1 MYQSKN
7 LSKPRIDMN
16 SKNNKNESLIE
27 HIDSLIGELN
37 IVRNHVLNNDL
48 QTSSEYTNAI
58 VTGSEELR
66 DKIEENDNEDN

>member
-1 MYQSKN
+1 
-7 LSKPRIDMN
+7 MN

-27 HIDSLIGELN
+27 HIDGLIGELN

-48 QTSSEYTNAI
+48 QTANEYTDAI

>member
-1 MYQSKN
+1 
-7 LSKPRIDMN
+7 MN

-27 HIDSLIGELN
+27 YIDSLISELN

-48 QTSSEYTNAI
+48 QPASEYTDGI

-66 DKIEENDNEDN
+66 DKIDENDD

>member
-37 IVRNHVLNNDL
+37 SVRNHVLNNDL
-48 QTSSEYTNAI
+48 QTASEYTNAI

>member
-37 IVRNHVLNNDL
+37 IVRHHVLNNDL
-48 QTSSEYTNAI
+48 QTASEYTHAR

>member
-1 MYQSKN
+1 
-7 LSKPRIDMN
+7 MN

-27 HIDSLIGELN
+27 YIDSLISELN

-48 QTSSEYTNAI
+48 QTASEYTDGI

-66 DKIEENDNEDN
+66 DKIDENDN

>member
-1 MYQSKN
+1 M
-7 LSKPRIDMN
+7 
-16 SKNNKNESLIE
+16 NNKNESLIE

-48 QTSSEYTNAI
+48 QTASEYTDGI

-66 DKIEENDNEDN
+66 DKIDENDD